1 MDVESLG
8 YRTDLALLRLGGST
22 IEDRGD
28 HLVVRSPYNP
38 TFYWGNFLLLE
49 HVPAPA
55 WNEDDR
61 VAFSIFIE
69 QRIRPAMVRALA
81 NVRTRQEGL
90 LKTSTLAGAF
100 ARMWRDGV
108 HPLQDESEGDD

>member
-38 TFYWGNFLLLE
+38 TFYWGNFLLL
-49 HVPAPA
+49 
-55 WNEDDR
+55 DR
-61 VAFSIFIE
+61 VPDGAEATQQWLDRFAQEFPGAE
-69 QRIRPAMVRALA
+69 ARRHRDRRDRPVR
-81 NVRTRQEGL
+81 RKICRRS
-90 LKTSTLAGAF
+90 ST
-100 ARMWRDGV
+100 WV
-108 HPLQDESEGDD
+108 